1 MYLRYIVSGKK
12 GQARQAELGSNVEVE
27 GSLVEK
33 GRIMCPKCGG
43 KNVHQEATE
52 FFAATSK
59 KS

>member
-43 KNVHQEATE
+43 KNVHQEAAE
-52 FFAATSK
+52 FLR
-59 KS
+59 